1 MTPGLELETEPVS
14 VPNEGQS
21 TIQDQPAGDPTY
33 FNELY
38 GPRLEKLPM
47 QLVNAIKGVVQEFQQ
62 QEKYPR
68 RREVMRDRRNR
79 FYERGVQH
87 LYESTQG
94 LTPMVP
100 GQIYSGANGRG
111 QAPTYIDD
119 YNIFLPYERIIL
131 SVLTQNAPGIAFRPS
146 NPNYEPDCEAADVAE
161 NYAKLY
167 DRAND
172 VKGLQVEQIRMMALS
187 GRTISWTRTEA
198 DAQMFGYNE
207 DGSPKRQ
214 EVTSFYGTLES
225 KVPVMAK
232 SQKDC
237 LYCILYD
244 DPDVKQARAEYPG
257 EGADGVP
264 FAKKIQAGG
273 VGLGENEYERIAR
286 LGILQGTRSQAQ
298 QGDAFTHVTTRMRC
312 FLRPAS
318 FSGEKFDEPFTE
330 ADESM
335 ADENGE
341 PPSVKD
347 ILAQIYP
354 EGALVT
360 FVGDDYVGSGNGSMD
375 DAIDIAFPYKGDGMS
390 RQAIMDL
397 FVVIQDTFNDVTNGL
412 RQASDVG
419 WPSTWVD
426 GEDQDYDAIAGQ
438 KADPYA
444 IRVRKARKDLAMAAS
459 FFREP
464 DLVLPDSLMRWIEQI
479 SGPLAQLMLATP
491 PVLFGAG
498 DSDAKLMDVNAP
510 IPTPSGFV
518 RNGDL
523 KTGDVIF
530 GEDGNPHSIKK
541 AHAEEITD
549 AYRVEFDDGT
559 SVLVHGGHLWKTFTY
574 RDRKKLYT
582 VSDHG
587 RQQANA
593 TRKHRGKG
601 LKPWLSKRNSE
612 RGAAYTPPPV
622 DGSVKTTEEIA
633 ATILVGGSGNKKHLL
648 NHSIYLTEPVEMPH
662 ADLPIDPYVLGAW
675 LGDGNSNGGSHYTA
689 TDADGPEILKHFAA
703 AGYAF
708 HRLKSANDWGVVAL
722 TADLQKHGLRKN
734 KHIPNIYLWAS
745 KEQRLSLLQ
754 GLMDTDGTC
763 SKNGRCKFANSNP
776 NLSDGVYHLASS
788 LGLKPFKGVRDIF
801 FDGVECAP
809 SYWVEWCGTAP
820 VFRMPR
826 KLKLLR
832 RTSARHQW
840 RYIVSVTPAGKA
852 AMRCLTTDNPSG
864 LYLFG
869 DNFNVT
875 HNTASG
881 TAQLRSQAMGQLG
894 LIWGMIQRQWARIR
908 YQAALLAGKNP
919 DYAEEVVVATGDE
932 TAPIQMSKLMK
943 GKFGA
948 YPDQDS
954 SFPETTAQKRQNLN
968 ALIQLAAQ
976 SPEFGAQLMSSPDN
990 WKTISELQGF
1000 SEIVILEAESRDKQ
1014 LLEIEQLLQQ
1024 QPIPPSPEEIEAAQM
1039 AEATEAVKNAAI
1051 EAQTGVAPPA
1061 PKPFDPVSLM
1071 KSSVTVEEL
1080 DFHAWEFAKC
1090 QQWLSSDACRRQ
1102 LAIRSEQY
1110 PAGNTMGVMNVRLH
1124 AIEHRA
1130 YMQAAQAAQA
1140 PPEEAAPAK
1149 RTMQD
1154 QPKEGQPPPAPNA
1167 APAAPAPI
1175 A

>member
-1 MTPGLELETEPVS
+1 MTPGLELETEPAS

-62 QEKYPR
+62 QEKYLR

-273 VGLGENEYERIAR
+273 VGLGENEYERTAR

-464 DLVLPDSLMRWIEQI
+464 DLVLPDSLMRWIENI

-498 DSDAKLMDVNAP
+498 DSDAK
-510 IPTPSGFV
+510 
-518 RNGDL
+518 
-523 KTGDVIF
+523 
-530 GEDGNPHSIKK
+530 
-541 AHAEEITD
+541 
-549 AYRVEFDDGT
+549 
-559 SVLVHGGHLWKTFTY
+559 
-574 RDRKKLYT
+574 
-582 VSDHG
+582 
-587 RQQANA
+587 
-593 TRKHRGKG
+593 
-601 LKPWLSKRNSE
+601 
-612 RGAAYTPPPV
+612 
-622 DGSVKTTEEIA
+622 
-633 ATILVGGSGNKKHLL
+633 
-648 NHSIYLTEPVEMPH
+648 
-662 ADLPIDPYVLGAW
+662 
-675 LGDGNSNGGSHYTA
+675 
-689 TDADGPEILKHFAA
+689 
-703 AGYAF
+703 
-708 HRLKSANDWGVVAL
+708 
-722 TADLQKHGLRKN
+722 
-734 KHIPNIYLWAS
+734 
-745 KEQRLSLLQ
+745 
-754 GLMDTDGTC
+754 
-763 SKNGRCKFANSNP
+763 
-776 NLSDGVYHLASS
+776 
-788 LGLKPFKGVRDIF
+788 
-801 FDGVECAP
+801 
-809 SYWVEWCGTAP
+809 
-820 VFRMPR
+820 
-826 KLKLLR
+826 
-832 RTSARHQW
+832 
-840 RYIVSVTPAGKA
+840 
-852 AMRCLTTDNPSG
+852 
-864 LYLFG
+864 
-869 DNFNVT
+869 
-875 HNTASG
+875 TASG

-1110 PAGNTMGVMNVRLH
+1110 PAGNILGVMNVRLH
-1124 AIEHRA
+1124 AMEHRA

-1140 PPEEAAPAK
+1140 PPEEGPPAK

-1154 QPKEGQPPPAPNA
+1154 QPKDGQPPPAPNA
-1167 APAAPAPI
+1167 APTAPAPI